1 MKLSAPIYHLKRNA
15 KRLAREEGIELNAA
29 LERIAIAE
37 GFKNWS
43 LLAAKYASSSSPAR
57 LYAGLKHGD
66 MMLIGARPGQGK
78 TLLAL
83 GVAAEALK
91 RGKTGMFFTLEYTE
105 AEVLERIAMIG
116 IATEQVGAAF
126 HIDCSDDI
134 CADYIIER
142 SRSAAPGT
150 MIVID
155 YLQLMDQKRAHP
167 PLAEQVSSLKSFA
180 ESSGSAIVL
189 ISQIARSYD
198 PSTKSVPDLTDVRMP
213 NPVDLAMFTK
223 THFIGDQTAASE
235 AKH

>member
-15 KRLAREEGIELNAA
+15 KRLAREEGIELNVA
-29 LERIAIAE
+29 LERIALSE
-37 GFKNWS
+37 GFKTWS
-43 LLAAKYASSSSPAR
+43 LLAAKYASSSSAAK

-66 MMLIGARPGQGK
+66 MMLIGARPRQGK

-91 RGKTGMFFTLEYTE
+91 HGKKGMFYTLEYTE
-105 AEVLERIAMIG
+105 AEVLERIAKVG
-116 IATEQVGAAF
+116 IATEQVGATF
-126 HIDCSDDI
+126 TIDCSDDI
-134 CADYIIER
+134 CADYIINR

-150 MIVID
+150 VIIVD
-155 YLQLMDQKRAHP
+155 YLQLMDQKREHP
-167 PLAEQVSSLKSFA
+167 PLLEQVSALKSFA
-180 ESSGSAIVL
+180 EISGSAIVL

-213 NPVDLAMFTK
+213 NPIDLALFTK
-223 THFIGDQTAASE
+223 THFINDQSAASE

>member
-1 MKLSAPIYHLKRNA
+1 MKLSGPIYLLKRNA
-15 KRLAREEGIELNAA
+15 KRLAREEGIELNVA
-29 LERIAIAE
+29 LERIAMAE

-43 LLAAKYASSSSPAR
+43 LLAAKYASSSSAAK

-66 MMLIGARPGQGK
+66 MMLIGARPGRGK

-83 GVAAEALK
+83 GIAAEALK
-91 RGKTGMFFTLEYTE
+91 QGKAGMFFTLEYTE
-105 AEVLERIAMIG
+105 AEVLERIDMIG
-116 IATEQVGAAF
+116 IPTEHVGAAF
-126 HIDCSDDI
+126 NIDCSDHI
-134 CADYIIER
+134 CADYIIDR

-150 MIVID
+150 VIIID
-155 YLQLMDQKRAHP
+155 YLQLMDQKREHP
-167 PLAEQVSSLKSFA
+167 PLTEQVSALKSFA

-213 NPVDLAMFTK
+213 NPIDLAMFTK
-223 THFIGDQTAASE
+223 THFIGDHSAASV